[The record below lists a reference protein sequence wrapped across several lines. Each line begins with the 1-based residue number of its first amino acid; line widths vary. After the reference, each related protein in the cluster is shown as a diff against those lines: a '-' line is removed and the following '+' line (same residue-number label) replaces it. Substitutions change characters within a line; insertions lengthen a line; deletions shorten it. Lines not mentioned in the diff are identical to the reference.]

1 MDGSDIQVLGLVCA
15 SLHSCTRPLTTAL
28 ADNKRLVK
36 ALRHHLPRRYLP
48 CAFTTSHELHR
59 WRLTVSIQVWN
70 GFHDLLREEQ
80 QALLLIDNTAPP
92 LAQYDLLGMLQA
104 VISSDTPLQTYKATP
119 ELIYATWWPPLCGWL
134 RMYRGMYARRRH
146 LDGAVLSFS
155 DLVHALLDDRYGF
168 AFITNFVVVLENL
181 FPALSS

>member
-15 SLHSCTRPLTTAL
+15 SLHSCTIPLTKAR
-28 ADNKRLVK
+28 ADNTRLAK

-48 CAFTTSHELHR
+48 CVFTTSNELHR

-70 GFHDLLREEQ
+70 RFHDLLRDEH
-80 QALLLIDNTAPP
+80 QALLLVDNTDPP
-92 LAQYDLLGMLQA
+92 LAQYDLLRILQA
-104 VISSDTPLQTYKATP
+104 VISCDTPLQTYKATP
-119 ELIYATWWPPLCGWL
+119 ELIYATWWPPLSGWL

-155 DLVHALLDDRYGF
+155 DLINALLDDRYGF
-168 AFITNFVVVLENL
+168 AFMTNFVAVLENL
-181 FPALSS
+181 FPGL